1 MTKKQRKR
9 GKEHYKKGDRYNA
22 RTSEFLEEELKLKC
36 ENKLLRAKSL
46 MLQKEIYIL
55 QKLQGMKIQQ
65 RKRKTK
71 RKKLESIII
80 IKLHCQANRK
90 RNRKTTIMH

>member
-22 RTSEFLEEELKLKC
+22 RTSELIEEQLKLKC
-36 ENKLLRAKSL
+36 ENKLLRRAKSL

-55 QKLQGMKIQQ
+55 
-65 RKRKTK
+65 
-71 RKKLESIII
+71 
-80 IKLHCQANRK
+80 
-90 RNRKTTIMH
+90 

>member
-22 RTSEFLEEELKLKC
+22 QTSELIEEELKLKC
-36 ENKLLRAKSL
+36 ENKLLRRAKSL

-80 IKLHCQANRK
+80 KLDRQANRK